1 MARKDRL
8 PTDAERELWRT
19 VVRDARPLKRRLA
32 TGTAPVGAAANGV
45 ATNGAG
51 ETGAT
56 DAGAAD
62 AGTALDGI
70 RAAAPA
76 ATASPRE
83 RLADLLKGG
92 GLPVASRGAVSVS
105 LAPSALGNRG
115 GIDKR
120 TDEKVRRGRLPI
132 DGRIDLHGLTQSEAH
147 DALAG
152 FVRRAHGSGRRLLL
166 VITGKGGPGYGEDGR
181 DRGVLRSA
189 VPRWLN
195 EASLRPLVLAV
206 HHAQPQHGGQGAFY
220 VYLRRRRE

>member
-32 TGTAPVGAAANGV
+32 ATTADVGTAP
-45 ATNGAG
+45 AG
-51 ETGAT
+51 SADAEAPDGGT
-56 DAGAAD
+56 AGAAVN
-62 AGTALDGI
+62 GT
-70 RAAAPA
+70 RTTEAAA
-76 ATASPRE
+76 TVSPRE

>member
-1 MARKDRL
+1 MARKERL

-19 VVRDARPLKRRLA
+19 VVRDARPLKRRLVSS
-32 TGTAPVGAAANGV
+32 TADVGAGG
-45 ATNGAG
+45 GA
-51 ETGAT
+51 
-56 DAGAAD
+56 DASRREEALSAAAD
-62 AGTALDGI
+62 GRRLPEPVPATPAGPS
-70 RAAAPA
+70 AA
-76 ATASPRE
+76 E
-83 RLADLLKGG
+83 RLAALLRDGM
-92 GLPVASRGAVSVS
+92 PVASRGSVSVS

-147 DALAG
+147 DALVG
-152 FVRRAHGSGRRLLL
+152 FVRRSHGSGRRLLL
-166 VITGKGGPGYGEDGR
+166 VITGKGGPGYGDGR

-206 HHAQPQHGGQGAFY
+206 HSAQPQHGGQGAFY
-220 VYLRRRRE
+220 VFLRRRRE